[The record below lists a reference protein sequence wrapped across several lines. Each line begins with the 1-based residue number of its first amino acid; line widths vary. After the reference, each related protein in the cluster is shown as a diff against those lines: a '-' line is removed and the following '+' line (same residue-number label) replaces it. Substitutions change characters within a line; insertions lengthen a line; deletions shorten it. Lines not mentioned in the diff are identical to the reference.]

1 MSQNNKI
8 DIKKPEAWTL
18 MLEINEHDV
27 QYILYSWSQSN
38 SLITNTISLNQGM
51 PWVEAVENAVYDNSL
66 LLNDYGRIAIIVNA
80 PHFVVIPPELAR
92 DEELAFENYHTLF
105 PDDDYDINICSLPQ
119 CQVAIAYGLPRGLHG
134 FLMRT
139 FNNAPIYH
147 HLYPLCEH
155 FKRLNTGTD
164 ISRMFI
170 NLHEGEMDM
179 VVYSR
184 GEMLLANSFPVRN
197 ITDAAFLVLHTWKSF
212 GLDALTDEIQLAGLR
227 SMRNELATELREY
240 VKFVMPAIYPAA
252 ALRLGDNA
260 TEAPFDLILLAT
272 CE

>member
-1 MSQNNKI
+1 MPNNNDI

-27 QYILYSWSQSN
+27 QYILFSLAQSN
-38 SLITNTISLNQGM
+38 SLISDTIPLNAGM
-51 PWVEAVENAVYDNSL
+51 PWAQAVENAVYDNNL
-66 LLNDYGRIAIIVNA
+66 LLNDYGRVAIIVNA
-80 PHFVVIPPELAR
+80 SHFVVLPPELAE
-92 DEELAFENYHTLF
+92 DDELAFGNYRALF
-105 PDDDYDINICSLPQ
+105 PDDDYDISSCYLPQ
-119 CQVAIAYGLPRGLHG
+119 CQVTITYGLPRGLHG

-164 ISRMFI
+164 ISRMFL

-179 VVYSR
+179 VIYSR
-184 GEMLLANSFPVRN
+184 GEMLLANSYPVRN
-197 ITDAAFLVLHTWKSF
+197 TADATFLALHTWKSF
-212 GLDALTDEIQLAGLR
+212 GLDALTDEIQLTGVR
-227 SMRNELATELREY
+227 SLRNELAAELREY

-260 TEAPFDLILLAT
+260 TEAPVDLILLAT